1 MPSKTTVLLSF
12 LLLLGSGSAVYAQQT
27 QSLGDIARRMRA
39 EKNHTA
45 PSSSA
50 PAVAAPAS
58 PSSTASAPASPE
70 KPKAAAGT
78 RADSAIAR
86 ETEQETKAQK
96 TELGL
101 PPGIGIAGMLHFVDG
116 TSEQIREL
124 LEQDKFDTIDMIAD
138 RARSTKK
145 RFVGG
150 FWYIHAIY
158 RGLGEPRQG
167 TTHSG
172 EAEWQQ
178 HIDRLKRW
186 VAQRP
191 NSVTARIAL
200 ADSYMGYAWNARG
213 TGTADTVSEDGWQ
226 VFHDRLE
233 LAGQTLKDAY
243 DLPTKDPEWYL
254 VMLGLVRDL
263 GGSKEMMAATFD
275 KAFAFE
281 PDYYYYDQVMAGA
294 LQEKWL
300 GEKGDLAA
308 FAEKAA
314 DRLGGD
320 RGDIVY
326 YEIARQINCNCGE
339 DQDLHGLSFPR
350 IKRGYIAL
358 EKQYGVSLDHLN
370 KIAYLASVGGDPFY
384 ANEIFGRMQDN
395 WDPDT
400 WKSQSYFETAKAW
413 AKEGAQ
419 AKLIEDAIKSADD
432 NAKTPLGRKF
442 HGEVEKS
449 FQASYTTAVA
459 DCKKKS
465 GDTILFPFD
474 MVMQLGQDGA
484 VEQLYTS
491 LRSGVTACLTP
502 QVRTGHFPAPPQA
515 SYWVKVHLQPTPEDI
530 QKLKAAGIIR

>member
-1 MPSKTTVLLSF
+1 MVLLC
-12 LLLLGSGSAVYAQQT
+12 LLLLVGFGSATYAQQA
-27 QSLGDIARRMRA
+27 QSLGDIARRVRA
-39 EKNHTA
+39 EKSHAAA
-45 PSSSA
+45 PSSA
-50 PAVAAPAS
+50 PAAGAPAS
-58 PSSTASAPASPE
+58 PSSANSAPASPE
-70 KPKAAAGT
+70 KPKAAGSGT
-78 RADSAIAR
+78 DPAIAR
-86 ETEQETKAQK
+86 ETEQEIKAQK
-96 TELGL
+96 SELGL

-116 TSEQIREL
+116 NSEQIREL
-124 LEQDKFDTIDMIAD
+124 FEQDKFDTIDMIAD

-150 FWYIHAIY
+150 FWYLHAIY
-158 RGLGEPRQG
+158 TGLGELRQG
-167 TTHSG
+167 TTRSG
-172 EAEWQQ
+172 EVEWQQ

-200 ADSYMGYAWNARG
+200 ADSYIGYAWNARG
-213 TGTADTVSEDGWQ
+213 SGTADTVSEDGWQ

-243 DLPTKDPEWYL
+243 ALPTKDPEWYL

-263 GGSKEMMAATFD
+263 SGSKEMMAATFD
-275 KAFAFE
+275 KALAFE
-281 PDYYYYDQVMAGA
+281 PDYYYYDQVMADS

-314 DRLGGD
+314 DQLGGD

-326 YEIARQINCNCGE
+326 YEIARQVNCNCGE

-358 EKQYGVSLDHLN
+358 EKQYGVSLEHLN
-370 KIAYLASVGGDPFY
+370 KIAYLASVGGDPLY

-419 AKLIEDAIKSADD
+419 AKLIEDAIKSADE
-432 NAKTPLGRKF
+432 NAKTPVGQKF

-449 FQASYTTAVA
+449 FQASYSSAVA
-459 DCKKKS
+459 DCKAKS

-474 MVMQLGQDGA
+474 MVLQLGQDGA

-502 QVRTGHFPAPPQA
+502 QVRRGHFPTPPQA
-515 SYWVKVHLQPTPEDI
+515 SYWVKVHLQPTPEDV
-530 QKLKAAGIIR
+530 QKLKAAGIIH

>member
-1 MPSKTTVLLSF
+1 MPRKTKVLLPF
-12 LLLLGSGSAVYAQQT
+12 LLLFGFGSAVDAQQT
-27 QSLGDIARRMRA
+27 QSLGDIARRLRA
-39 EKNHTA
+39 EKNHAAT
-45 PSSSA
+45 SSSA
-50 PAVAAPAS
+50 PAATTPAT
-58 PSSTASAPASPE
+58 PSSAASLPASPE
-70 KPKAAAGT
+70 KPKTAAGT
-78 RADSAIAR
+78 IVDPAIAR

-96 TELGL
+96 SELNL
-101 PPGIGIAGMLHFVDG
+101 PPGIGIEGMLHFVDG
-116 TSEQIREL
+116 NSEQIREL
-124 LEQDKFDTIDMIAD
+124 FEQDKFETIDTIAD

-150 FWYIHAIY
+150 FWYLHAIY
-158 RGLGEPRQG
+158 RGLEEPRQG

-172 EAEWQQ
+172 KAEWQQ

-200 ADSYMGYAWNARG
+200 ADSYIGYAWNGRG
-213 TGTADTVSEDGWQ
+213 SGTSDSVSEDGWQ

-281 PDYYYYDQVMAGA
+281 PDYYYYYQVTAES
-294 LQEKWL
+294 LEEKWL

-314 DRLGGD
+314 DRRGGD
-320 RGDIVY
+320 QGDMVY
-326 YEIARQINCNCGE
+326 YEIARQVNCNCGE
-339 DQDLHGLSFPR
+339 DQDLHGLSFTR

-358 EKQYGVSLDHLN
+358 EKQYGVSLDQLN
-370 KIAYLASVGGDPFY
+370 KIAYLAAVGGDPLY

-413 AKEGAQ
+413 AKEGEHIN
-419 AKLIEDAIKSADD
+419 LIKDAIKSADE
-432 NAKTPLGRKF
+432 NVKTPAGQKF
-442 HGEVEKS
+442 QGELEKS
-449 FQASYTTAVA
+449 FQASYGAAAV
-459 DCKKKS
+459 DCKNKS
-465 GDTILFPFD
+465 GDAILFPFD
-474 MVMQLGQDGA
+474 MMLQLGQDGA
-484 VEQLYTS
+484 VQELYTS

-502 QVRTGHFPAPPQA
+502 QVRRGHFPAPPQP

-530 QKLKAAGIIR
+530 QKLKAAGIIH